1 MKIEKDSVKKELLR
15 DAIFE
20 LRDASQKVLV
30 SAKEY
35 RKNPCQTTK
44 AKFEAEYQRLEQ
56 AIRKVV
62 GLNSGEI
69 YDDTPKE
76 KLRACLDA
84 LESASTNLIR
94 NCSTNPEET
103 DTDVQVLSAIALQLA
118 KQAESYANSV
128 SDPEKKKKILAEAAD
143 IKNGIN
149 KLCLAAQ
156 KLSVDPTNQTLQKE
170 LAEYHKSLVNS
181 INSIRKDGNLIPN
194 ASQNNT
200 ELDLSS
206 GKSGEA
212 QLAQAAIEEATAALQ
227 LAKEAELLLAKTTD
241 SAKKQK
247 IQSSINELKNAAA
260 KVSEMANIVQ
270 LNPYDSVAQQKLTA
284 AQKELS
290 DCIQKVVNLVEDKDS
305 DVADAMEEMR
315 IDSDPKKTF
324 GVGTEQQVLLA
335 AQTVLD
341 DILKSFFN
349 RKHLLRSTKSYY
361 KRKRIIFKSL

>member
-1 MKIEKDSVKKELLR
+1 MPTV
-15 DAIFE
+15 
-20 LRDASQKVLV
+20 
-30 SAKEY
+30 Y
-35 RKNPCQTTK
+35 QT
-44 AKFEAEYQRLEQ
+44 QR
-56 AIRKVV
+56 
-62 GLNSGEI
+62 
-69 YDDTPKE
+69 
-76 KLRACLDA
+76 
-84 LESASTNLIR
+84 
-94 NCSTNPEET
+94 
-103 DTDVQVLSAIALQLA
+103 
-118 KQAESYANSV
+118 
-128 SDPEKKKKILAEAAD
+128 KKKKILAEAAD

-341 DILKSFFN
+341 DILKSFSTEN
-349 RKHLLRSTKSYY
+349 ISLDPQKVITNAKELSLKASELAKQLRQLAENTSDPVLKEKYLNSSKIIRDSSIQVKILSAVRAAGAQDNKSNSVAMSI
-361 KRKRIIFKSL
+361 KLMQTNIQEVMKEVATESIKNKFRATVKTTMAINKVVNAWKKKIIK